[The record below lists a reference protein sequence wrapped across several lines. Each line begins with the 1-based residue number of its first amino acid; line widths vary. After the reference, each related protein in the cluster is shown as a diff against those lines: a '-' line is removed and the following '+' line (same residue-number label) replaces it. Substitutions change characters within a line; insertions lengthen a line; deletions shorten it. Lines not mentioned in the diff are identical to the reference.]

1 MTRLTAIV
9 AFLTLARLLPADDLS
24 QILAR
29 MDQASV
35 VFHSMTAD
43 LTMVTYTAIL
53 DDKTSENGNIE
64 MEKGKNVTEAVVA
77 FTGSNARTIGFFN
90 KQIQLYTPKLNLIQI
105 YKLAKS
111 GKFLEQFLLLGFGA
125 SGKDLAKGYNIQLG
139 GTEQVNGQ
147 AASKLVLT
155 PKDLGVKEQLSQ
167 AEIWMPANSGYP
179 IQQKFYNSSGNY
191 HLVTYTNFQLNPQL
205 GPLKL
210 NAPPGTKVE
219 YPQ

>member
-1 MTRLTAIV
+1 MIRLTAIV
-9 AFLTLARLLPADDLS
+9 AFLTLAHLLPADDLS
-24 QILAR
+24 DILQR
-29 MDQASV
+29 MDQAST

-43 LTMVTYTAIL
+43 LKMVTYTAIL
-53 DDKTSENGNIE
+53 DDKTTENGSLE
-64 MEKGKNVTEAVVA
+64 MVKEKNGTEAVVN
-77 FTGSNARTIGFFN
+77 FTGSSARTIGFFN
-90 KQIQLYTPKLNLIQI
+90 KQIQLYTPKLSLIQI
-105 YKLAKS
+105 YKLAKG

-125 SGKDLAKGYNIQLG
+125 SGKDLAKSYNIQLG

-147 AASKLVLT
+147 SASKLVLT
-155 PKDLGVKEQLSQ
+155 PKEAGVKEQISQ
-167 AEIWMPANSGYP
+167 AEIWIPANSGYP
-179 IQQKFYNSSGNY
+179 VQQKFYNSSGNY

>member
-9 AFLTLARLLPADDLS
+9 AFFILARVASADDLNS
-24 QILAR
+24 ILAR
-29 MDQASV
+29 MDQASA

-43 LTMVTYTAIL
+43 LKMVTYTAIL
-53 DDKTSENGNIE
+53 DDKTVESGSLE
-64 MEKGKNVTEAVVA
+64 MEKEKNGTAAVVA

-111 GKFLEQFLLLGFGA
+111 GRFLEQFLLLGFGA
-125 SGKDLAKGYNIQLG
+125 SGKDLAKSYNIQLG
-139 GTEQVNGQ
+139 GTEQINGQ
-147 AASKLVLT
+147 AASKVVLM
-155 PKDLGVKEQLSQ
+155 PKEPGVKEQLSQ
-167 AEIWMPANSGYP
+167 AELWIPANSGYP
-179 IQQKFYNSSGNY
+179 VQQKFYNSSGNY

-210 NAPPGTKVE
+210 NAPPGTKTE